1 MALSTVHRELLLAP
15 PVEDPPKWSRLL
27 FYSDHPLSLEIHRAT
42 SGAVRYFLGATVPRE
57 LATVSLAIE
66 NTFPRTSANT
76 AATCRLVGRELDTGL
91 LLRARPHHPNNFWP
105 LRVGPDVDLAG
116 TLLRA
121 LASSQVR
128 DHEVVLQLLFQRV
141 TRWERSLFAPRYET
155 LARTLDP
162 RLRAKCDARRSDQPY
177 HFEMRAWLG
186 GTNPR
191 RALPAL
197 GHWLSQW
204 TAIDGGAQWRWEEI
218 KPKKRAR
225 FATAFRAHDI
235 RAFANRKSRRDVSA
249 FELTRLLSIP
259 WQQNHP
265 EIAYAGAPLARA
277 PPQLAQTRPLQSRP
291 RDGPLVRGLALPPP
305 SQVSRPIPI
314 PERRPPLVPA
324 SSGVVVGR
332 SCGAAVRLPDRWNH
346 LAILGRTQSGKST
359 LMLNLALQILAQR
372 PDATVVVMEP
382 TGNLIGDI
390 RTHLSDEVAADAV
403 EIDPAHPTF
412 QEGAET
418 MVSVPLNPLHL
429 PNRAGMDPAAIERW
443 SEMLAGDIL
452 RSIKN
457 AWGEESVGGRADFI
471 LRGILQGL
479 LATPG
484 TNLVDAYSLLSDK
497 DALRRFVT
505 RIPEG
510 PLRQFLEVHLP
521 SLNYTFTISSL
532 DKVGKIATNPMLRKA
547 LCQRAHP
554 VSFDQLLRH
563 RLLLLNLSKGSLGA
577 EGSQFLGAIFLTQ
590 LWAALQRS
598 GSLDHPVYLV
608 VDELHHYAVPAFG
621 EMLNEGAKFGLHV
634 IAATQYLHH
643 IPAETRLALQGNVAL
658 WLLFSLGAEDMEP
671 VWKMVDGQ
679 RHGWTPQDLVS
690 GLRPHEVAL
699 HLPGTLVK
707 VSTLPPPPP
716 DPEPGRSAS
725 LLVKSSRRYAARED
739 SEASPLFVT
748 ADEVALVLRALSAG
762 PATSRELATRASLP
776 PERCEAILA
785 RCRSAGDVS
794 EDPAKQAW
802 TLSRRGIYHLLAI
815 EAQRNEGEVHTEL
828 VADTCAQLAQRGIE
842 PHIPIQRSGVLLPDA
857 EFTHEG
863 TTYNLEVECSTLAT
877 HVEQVS
883 KNVRKALKAGRK
895 CLVVVPN
902 REAADRVARVI
913 GANVPEA
920 RLWNEFGLLWREDG
934 GFHPYPGR
942 GSDAWPLVTTGAAG
956 PATNVAPP
964 ASSQPPSPGEPR
976 AATFTDPG
984 VATVARAAGLLQAE
998 GKRWVTFDDFE
1009 PHLPATDGR
1018 RWTEWRLGV
1027 ALDALGVEGQR
1038 VQRAGSRFRIYD
1050 LGSLDPAGLDP
1061 SSFGFGVP

>member
-1 MALSTVHRELLLAP
+1 ME
-15 PVEDPPKWSRLL
+15 PPKWSRIL
-27 FYSDHPLSLEIHRAT
+27 FYSDHPLSLEIHRAA

-91 LLRARPHHPNNFWP
+91 LLRARPHHPSNFWP

-141 TRWERSLFAPRYET
+141 PGWERSLFAPRYE
-155 LARTLDP
+155 LFARTLDP
-162 RLRAKCDARRSDQPY
+162 RLRAKCDSRRSDQPY

-186 GTNPR
+186 GTSPR
-191 RALPAL
+191 RVLPAL

-204 TAIDGGAQWRWEEI
+204 TAIDGGPQWRWEEI
-218 KPKKRAR
+218 KPKKRLR
-225 FATAFRAHDI
+225 FATALRAHDV

-265 EIAYAGAPLARA
+265 EVAYAGAPVARA
-277 PPQLAQTRPLQSRP
+277 PPQLAHRTTLPP
-291 RDGPLVRGLALPPP
+291 RSKDAPLVRGPTLAPSPHTSQPILAPERLPLPP
-305 SQVSRPIPI
+305 R
-314 PERRPPLVPA
+314 VPA
-324 SSGVVVGR
+324 SPGVIVGR
-332 SCGAAVRLPDRWNH
+332 NCGTAVRLPDQWNH

-382 TGNLIGDI
+382 TGNLIEQI
-390 RTHLSDEVAADAV
+390 RAHLSDEVAADTV

-412 QEGAET
+412 QDGAET

-429 PNRAGMDPAAIERW
+429 PNRAGLDPTGIERW
-443 SEMLAGDIL
+443 SEVLAGDIL

-457 AWGEESVGGRADFI
+457 AWGAESVGGRADFI

-598 GSLDHPVYLV
+598 GSPDRPVYLV
-608 VDELHHYAVPAFG
+608 VDELHNYAFPAFG

-643 IPAETRLALQGNVAL
+643 IPTETRLALQGNVAL

-690 GLRPHEVAL
+690 GLRPHEIAL

-707 VSTLPPPPP
+707 VSTLPPPPSN
-716 DPEPGRSAS
+716 PESGRVAS
-725 LLVKSSRRYAARED
+725 LLTQSTRRYAARED
-739 SEASPLFVT
+739 SEASPLFVGS
-748 ADEVALVLRALSAG
+748 DEVALVLRALSAG
-762 PATSRELATRASLP
+762 PASRKELAS
-776 PERCEAILA
+776 
-785 RCRSAGDVS
+785 
-794 EDPAKQAW
+794 
-802 TLSRRGIYHLLAI
+802 
-815 EAQRNEGEVHTEL
+815 
-828 VADTCAQLAQRGIE
+828 
-842 PHIPIQRSGVLLPDA
+842 PD
-857 EFTHEG
+857 
-863 TTYNLEVECSTLAT
+863 L
-877 HVEQVS
+877 
-883 KNVRKALKAGRK
+883 
-895 CLVVVPN
+895 
-902 REAADRVARVI
+902 
-913 GANVPEA
+913 
-920 RLWNEFGLLWREDG
+920 
-934 GFHPYPGR
+934 
-942 GSDAWPLVTTGAAG
+942 
-956 PATNVAPP
+956 P
-964 ASSQPPSPGEPR
+964 ASGTMRGNPGP
-976 AATFTDPG
+976 
-984 VATVARAAGLLQAE
+984 L
-998 GKRWVTFDDFE
+998 
-1009 PHLPATDGR
+1009 
-1018 RWTEWRLGV
+1018 
-1027 ALDALGVEGQR
+1027 
-1038 VQRAGSRFRIYD
+1038 
-1050 LGSLDPAGLDP
+1050 
-1061 SSFGFGVP
+1061 SFGR